1 MGAESMRASA
11 VRVGSRGAVVAL
23 MVALTGTVG
32 GCASS
37 TTGTPGPDTSSTA
50 TSAPAS
56 TPASTS
62 SSTSVQ
68 PSLPSPST
76 PSSPSRTPTTGTPTP
91 TTSPTTP
98 SPAPF
103 DPYTAYVTVSS
114 LNLRA
119 AASSDAAVS
128 SALSRGDRVQVTGKD
143 VNGFTPIR
151 HDGDAYWVTSG
162 YLSRNRPEPLPAS
175 VKAPVRTMYT
185 TTVLNVRVHPLAG
198 SQLLGT
204 LESGARITTAG
215 AVAGSWTSITY
226 QGGTGWVRSQYLT
239 TNRPAP
245 TSPTTGVAL
254 DKRCTT
260 GLVVCISKSDR
271 QLRLVQD
278 GKILISLDARF
289 GSEEGPTREGTFT
302 IGWRSKDW
310 VSTIYGS
317 KMPYAMFFSGGQA
330 IHYSSDFAARGY
342 AGNSHGCV
350 NIRSMGGIQYVWNH
364 APVGTTV
371 VVYR

>member
-1 MGAESMRASA
+1 
-11 VRVGSRGAVVAL
+11 
-23 MVALTGTVG
+23 
-32 GCASS
+32 
-37 TTGTPGPDTSSTA
+37 
-50 TSAPAS
+50 
-56 TPASTS
+56 
-62 SSTSVQ
+62 
-68 PSLPSPST
+68 
-76 PSSPSRTPTTGTPTP
+76 
-91 TTSPTTP
+91 
-98 SPAPF
+98 
-103 DPYTAYVTVSS
+103 
-114 LNLRA
+114 
-119 AASSDAAVS
+119 
-128 SALSRGDRVQVTGKD
+128 
-143 VNGFTPIR
+143 
-151 HDGDAYWVTSG
+151 
-162 YLSRNRPEPLPAS
+162 
-175 VKAPVRTMYT
+175 
-185 TTVLNVRVHPLAG
+185 
-198 SQLLGT
+198 
-204 LESGARITTAG
+204 
-215 AVAGSWTSITY
+215 
-226 QGGTGWVRSQYLT
+226 SQYLT